1 MIRLLSQRGAR
12 WVILLLALGGCAFGG
27 PGQPTQLYMLT
38 PLAAKEV
45 QKTPDARGP
54 GIWVGPVA
62 LPQYTN
68 RPQIVTG
75 NTGPQVQRA
84 SSALW
89 AEPLQDNFARV
100 LAENLSLLLA
110 TDQVAIFPWT
120 SPMPVDYQVTVD
132 VSQFL
137 GELGGEASLTA
148 LWSLLGKN
156 GKEILARKKST
167 FSQPTKSK
175 DYDGFAAAMSQNLA
189 SLSREIAA
197 TITDLSQAAASQ
209 SR

>member
-1 MIRLLSQRGAR
+1 
-12 WVILLLALGGCAFGG
+12 
-27 PGQPTQLYMLT
+27 MLT

-45 QKTPDARGP
+45 HKTPDAREA

-110 TDQVAIFPWT
+110 TDQVTVFPWS
-120 SPMPVDYQVTVD
+120 SPTPVDYQVTVD
-132 VSQFL
+132 VTQFL
-137 GELGGEASLTA
+137 GELGGDASLTA
-148 LWSLLGKN
+148 LWTVLGKN
-156 GKEILARKKST
+156 GKEVMARKKSI
-167 FSQPTKSK
+167 FRQPTKSN

-197 TITDLSQAAASQ
+197 TITNLSQSAKSAPE